1 MISSST
7 SAYCDKILP
16 TFHFTSKADQAKDP
30 NFFSPFFPRFAYYSY
45 VHGVNI
51 NFSFL
56 QIMMIDMY
64 NMVASDESF

>member
-30 NFFSPFFPRFAYYSY
+30 NFFFPRF
-45 VHGVNI
+45 
-51 NFSFL
+51 FL
-56 QIMMIDMY
+56 VLLIIHMF
-64 NMVASDESF
+64 MV